1 MAIFALA
8 AALRIVAKHKN
19 NIVKAPAQLKTLDD
33 LMIAAGDYA
42 EFCLRNS
49 GRMAST
55 LFLIGIEGPMMFLP
69 PPLAGEEEKDNFAN
83 AARLMC
89 LAYNVTASV
98 IAMEAWL
105 KTAKPGEQLDVNVL
119 PSEAMDRQEV
129 VALMGEERGGHRHQ
143 FLKILRSDNGRFFG
157 FTDADVPET
166 DRVAGRFAQ
175 ILPPTVPD
183 NAMQTLAKAI
193 MAKSGKI
200 IRLGNQTRMRKKN
213 RDH

>member
-1 MAIFALA
+1 MM
-8 AALRIVAKHKN
+8 
-19 NIVKAPAQLKTLDD
+19 KAFAQLKAVDD
-33 LMIAAGDYA
+33 LMAAARDYA

-55 LFLIGIEGPMMFLP
+55 LFLIGSEGPMMFLP

-89 LAYNVTASV
+89 LAYNASASV

-105 KTAKPGEQLDVNVL
+105 KTAKPGEQLDVSVP
-119 PSEAMDRQEV
+119 PSEAEERQEV
-129 VALMGEERGGHRHQ
+129 VALLGEERGGHQHH
-143 FLKILRSDNGRFFG
+143 FLKIVRSDNGKFFG
-157 FTDADVPET
+157 FTDADLPET
-166 DRVAGRFAQ
+166 DRVVGRFAE

-183 NAMQTLAKAI
+183 NAMQTLAKTI

>member
-1 MAIFALA
+1 M
-8 AALRIVAKHKN
+8 KM
-19 NIVKAPAQLKTLDD
+19 PAQPKTLDD
-33 LMIAAGDYA
+33 LMMAASDYA

-69 PPLAGEEEKDNFAN
+69 PPLDGEEEKGNFAN

-89 LAYNVTASV
+89 LAYNASASV

-105 KTAKPGEQLDVNVL
+105 KTAKPGEQLDMTVP
-119 PSEAMDRQEV
+119 PSEAEDRQEI
-129 VALMGEERGGHRHQ
+129 VALLGEERGGHRHQ
-143 FLKILRSDNGRFFG
+143 FLKIVRSDNGKFFG
-157 FTDADVPET
+157 FTDADLPET

-175 ILPPTVPD
+175 ILPPTAPD
-183 NAMQTLAKAI
+183 NVMQTLAKAI

-213 RDH
+213 CDH